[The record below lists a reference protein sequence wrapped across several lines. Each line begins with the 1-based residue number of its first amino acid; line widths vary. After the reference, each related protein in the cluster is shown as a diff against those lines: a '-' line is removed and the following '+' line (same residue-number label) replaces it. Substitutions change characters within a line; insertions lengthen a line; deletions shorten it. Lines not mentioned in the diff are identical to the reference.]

1 MDLDS
6 IVYFAFL
13 IGILS
18 ALSLPL
24 GALTTSFW
32 KPGDRTIAWLMAFGA
47 GALLS
52 AVTIDLFSPAIQAGM
67 FLYAAIGSLVGSLTY
82 LWLNYQLNQQGGFL
96 RKTATTIQYFR
107 NRQKRHHHQFI
118 LSLNRLPFF
127 DALPQNELQ
136 MLLHKV
142 QVSNYSAGQIIYHH
156 SDIQNQFYIIQKG
169 QIKLR
174 DPNHL
179 LKTFIELTASDIFGR
194 MAFFTSLP
202 NATLAQAKTDVTLW
216 RINRD
221 SFNEL
226 LSQTE
231 VLPKVLIQHYRDSLE
246 IRRYLKERQQM
257 SDEHAER
264 HIEFIINLIQNEK
277 RLPDTRNPK
286 DTLEQAL
293 NRLQSTKRF
302 KLFENCDPSVQGLI
316 ANKLQLRSLRSG
328 QTLFSNRSEADR
340 LYLLESGSI
349 ELLDPL
355 QKREDFESLQPGD
368 FFGGMAFVVGGK
380 HASTALAKTDVTFWV
395 LNRLDFIE
403 LLENVTAMHSKLQ
416 SFLKTRNIQD
426 YLTLEQSLPE
436 NRAQQWINRTVK
448 HLLPGQLPSLSELT
462 QHTYQHK
469 AAYIAIWLGIFLDG
483 IPESLMIGS
492 HLTDG
497 HALSMSLIAGLFL
510 SNYPEALSSSASMR
524 EQGIPFKNV
533 LFVWTL
539 LMLLTGIGAALGSI
553 LLDGASPETFSFIGG
568 IAAGAMLTV
577 IAETM
582 LPEAYVKGGSII
594 GFVTL
599 LGFLSTLL
607 FKALDPGMAI

>member
-1 MDLDS
+1 MNLDT
-6 IVYFAFL
+6 IVYFAFF
-13 IGILS
+13 IGIIS

-24 GALTTSFW
+24 GALTTLFW

-52 AVTIDLFSPAIQAGM
+52 AVTIDLFSPAIQSGL
-67 FLYAAIGSLVGSLTY
+67 FIYAAMGSLIGSLSY
-82 LWLNYQLNQQGGFL
+82 LMLNHQLNQQGGFL

-107 NRQKRHHHQFI
+107 NRQKKHHHQFI
-118 LSLNRLPFF
+118 YSLNRLPFF
-127 DALPQNELQ
+127 DALPKNELQ
-136 MLLHKV
+136 MLLQKV
-142 QVSNYSAGQIIYHH
+142 KIVHYSAEQMIYHH

-179 LKTFIELTASDIFGR
+179 LKTFIELDTSDTFGR
-194 MAFFTSLP
+194 MAFFTSQP

-216 RINRD
+216 QISRD

-226 LSQTE
+226 LKQTE
-231 VLPKVLIQHYRDSLE
+231 VLPKILIQYYQESTE
-246 IRRYLKERQQM
+246 IRRYLKERHQM
-257 SDEHAER
+257 SDEQLEAHVK
-264 HIEFIINLIQNEK
+264 FIIELIQNEQ
-277 RLPDTRNPK
+277 RLPETRNPR
-286 DTLEQAL
+286 DTFEEAL
-293 NRLQSTKRF
+293 NRLSSTHRF
-302 KLFENCDPSVQGLI
+302 DLFSNCDSSVLPLI

-328 QTLFSNRSEADR
+328 QTLFNNRSEADR

-355 QKREDFESLQPGD
+355 KKREDFECLQPGD

-395 LNRLDFIE
+395 LNKFDFIE
-403 LLENVTAMHSKLQ
+403 LLANVTPMHAKLQ

-426 YLTLEQSLPE
+426 YLTQEQSLPE
-436 NRAQQWINRTVK
+436 NKAQQWINRTVK
-448 HLLPGQLPSLSELT
+448 HLLPGQLPSLNEFT
-462 QHTYQHK
+462 QHVYQHK
-469 AAYIAIWLGIFLDG
+469 AAYMAIWLGIFLDG

-497 HALSMSLIAGLFL
+497 HTLSMSLIAGLFL

-524 EQGIPFKNV
+524 EQGIPFKKV
-533 LFVWTL
+533 LFAWTL
-539 LMLLTGIGAALGSI
+539 LMLLTGIGAGLGSV
-553 LLDGASPETFSFIGG
+553 LLEGSSPATFAFIGG

-582 LPEAYVKGGSII
+582 LPEAYLKGGSII

-599 LGFLSTLL
+599 LGFLSAVL
-607 FKALDPGMAI
+607 FKVFDSGLAL